1 MEDQQVQV
9 PFPVPAGGFVMNSSE
24 KVGTLFAALAKAQ
37 AKFDEINRNKTAKV
51 RGTNRK
57 DGTAVEYS
65 YRYAD
70 LGATLAA
77 ILPALNSEGIALIQ
91 PVRVTSK
98 GVVVTTI
105 LMHGESEQWVSEEYE
120 IPAYSSPQDQGSA
133 ITYARRYSVW
143 CLTGVAPEDDDD
155 GKGAQDARPLPE
167 PAERRVGGSRKGAP
181 ELPAEETL
189 TKDEQK
195 AVREALLAAARKAAG
210 ADATADEL
218 ASKAKELL
226 RAAAGVEATKDIP
239 RSKLQQV
246 TQFVAG
252 VMEPPADPK
261 PTEPEAPREPGG
273 DDE

>member
-1 MEDQQVQV
+1 MEEQQVQV

-24 KVGTLFAALAKAQ
+24 KVGVLFSALAKAQ

-143 CLTGVAPEDDDD
+143 CLAGVAPEDDDD
-155 GKGAQDARPLPE
+155 GKGAQDARPLSE
-167 PAERRVGGSRKGAP
+167 PAERRVGGSKKGAP

-195 AVREALLAAARKAAG
+195 AVREALLAAARKMAG
-210 ADATADEL
+210 AEATADEL
-218 ASKAKELL
+218 AAKAKELL
-226 RAAAGVEATKDIP
+226 RSVAGVEATKDVP
-239 RSKLQQV
+239 RSKLQKV
-246 TQFVAG
+246 TEYVAG
-252 VMEPPADPK
+252 VMEDPIA
-261 PTEPEAPREPGG
+261 EPEATREPGG

>member
-1 MEDQQVQV
+1 
-9 PFPVPAGGFVMNSSE
+9 MNSSE
-24 KVGTLFAALAKAQ
+24 KVGVLFASLAKAQ

-51 RGTNRK
+51 RGKSRT

-91 PVRVTSK
+91 PVRVSPK

-120 IPAYSSPQDQGSA
+120 IPAYSSPQEQGSA

-143 CLTGVAPEDDDD
+143 CLAGVAPEDDDD
-155 GKGAQDARPLPE
+155 GKGAQDGKPDVRTEPE
-167 PAERRVGGSRKGAP
+167 GRRVGGSKKGAP

-210 ADATADEL
+210 PEATADDL
-218 ASKAKELL
+218 AAKAKDLL
-226 RAAAGVEATKDIP
+226 RVAAGVEATKDIP